1 MGLIIL
7 LMFLLVMI
15 AVMSA
20 GVLRRRREHHRAE
33 LAKALRYERWKA
45 QQAAHSE
52 CVSQPLRFRRPSTH
66 RALTFATA
74 LRHPRRLAA
83 RAASPDATG
92 SHGPHAVPCPCGQ
105 PARPGDMNMCR
116 VCTDS
121 NPVPFAIA
129 ISRRCLRRTNPR
141 PGMQSLVRDATAES
155 RGAR

>member
-45 QQAAHSE
+45 QQ
-52 CVSQPLRFRRPSTH
+52 PSTH